1 MTRLLIA
8 VAGVASIA
16 YAAELRGPDTRV
28 ADAAQSHDLTQLRA
42 LIKQHVAVNTPQ
54 ADGTTALEWAA
65 HWNDADAVDLLIAAG
80 ADARA
85 GNRYGATPLSEAA
98 NLGNA

>member
-1 MTRLLIA
+1 MKLLLITL
-8 VAGVASIA
+8 SIA
-16 YAAELRGPDTRV
+16 CFIYAAELRGPDTRV
-28 ADAAQSHDLTQLRA
+28 ADAAQARDVTQLRA
-42 LIKQHVAVNTPQ
+42 LIRQHAAVNTPQ

-80 ADARA
+80 ADAKA

-98 NLGNA
+98 NLGN